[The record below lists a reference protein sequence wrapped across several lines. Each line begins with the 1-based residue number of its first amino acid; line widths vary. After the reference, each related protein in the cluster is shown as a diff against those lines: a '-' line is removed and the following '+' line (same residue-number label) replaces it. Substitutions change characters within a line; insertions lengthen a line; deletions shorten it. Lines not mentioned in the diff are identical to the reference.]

1 MKGLVALAKEAIFF
15 HGSIVIL
22 YQIDLTVECIKF
34 KTLSDMEFPA
44 MHPLLCL
51 KNGFYVYLQLL
62 IETELWGFF

>member
-1 MKGLVALAKEAIFF
+1 MTGLVALAKEVIFF

-22 YQIDLTVECIKF
+22 YRIALTVECIRL
-34 KTLSDMEFPA
+34 KTLSGMGFPA

-62 IETELWGFF
+62 IETELWF